1 MFSGSGFA
9 GRVTGRR
16 DAKAQGKAPRRRRGS
31 ASCAGGADRPRETRS
46 EPRGTEHARRNAGA
60 FARHPGQ
67 KGHPSAFGASVRGA
81 VPDDLMAAQR
91 ALGRRSSGTP
101 GAVGKGKTPEPA
113 ATTRRAD
120 AADDD
125 AKVTFSALSSGRAG
139 SPQSGSRHTVTSP
152 AGPQGQPRD
161 GF

>member
-46 EPRGTEHARRNAGA
+46 EPRGTEHAWRTATRGGMPGA
-60 FARHPGQ
+60 LARHPGQ

-101 GAVGKGKTPEPA
+101 GAVGKGKTPESA
-113 ATTRRAD
+113 EIE
-120 AADDD
+120 
-125 AKVTFSALSSGRAG
+125 VTVSALSSGRAG
-139 SPQSGSRHTVTSP
+139 SPQSGRRHTVASP

>member
-46 EPRGTEHARRNAGA
+46 EPRGTEHAR
-60 FARHPGQ
+60 HPVQ

-125 AKVTFSALSSGRAG
+125 AKVTVSALSSGRAG
-139 SPQSGSRHTVTSP
+139 SPQSGLRHTIASP